1 MTYRFLVTTTSLG
14 EGGRQLLADAG
25 CTVDY
30 LVNANDVAEV
40 ERRMSSERY
49 DAVIS
54 RTVELNA
61 RAIAACPTL
70 KIICKHGV
78 GVTNIDV
85 AAASERGIPV
95 LTTPATNAQSV
106 AELTLALMLSSARR
120 LSFFQQEV
128 AAGRWTRS
136 GDGEELQ
143 GKTLGLVGFGEIGRR
158 VARFARAM
166 GMQVVFFDPAVAA
179 ESDVEGAQR
188 CATLEE
194 LLPQAQVL
202 SLHCP
207 VTPKTR
213 LMINAASL
221 ARLPAGAILI
231 NTARGELIDEAAL
244 AAALQNGQLRAAALD
259 TVAQEPLAADHP
271 FRALPDLIVT
281 PHIGGST
288 PQALD
293 AVAQSA
299 ARQCLAFLDHQQIN
313 LHACVNPQVLNRS

>member
-14 EGGRQLLADAG
+14 QGGRQLLAEAD

-30 LVNANDVAEV
+30 LDDANDVAEV
-40 ERRMSSERY
+40 ERRMSSVAY

-54 RTVELNA
+54 RTVALNA
-61 RAIAACPTL
+61 KAINACPTL

-85 AAASERGIPV
+85 AAATDRGIPV

-106 AELTLALMLSSARR
+106 AELTLALMLNCARR
-120 LSFFQQEV
+120 LPFFQQEV
-128 AAGRWTRS
+128 TDGRWTRT

-158 VARFARAM
+158 VARFARII
-166 GMQVVFFDPAVAA
+166 GMQVAFFDPAAPA
-179 ESDVEGAQR
+179 EGDFDGAQR
-188 CATLEE
+188 CDTLEA
-194 LLPQAQVL
+194 LLPLSDVL

-207 VTPKTR
+207 VTPKTQ
-213 LMINAASL
+213 LMINAERL
-221 ARLPAGAILI
+221 ALLPPNATLI
-231 NTARGELIDEAAL
+231 NTARGELIDEDAL
-244 AAALQNGQLRAAALD
+244 FAALQSGQLRAAALD
-259 TVAQEPLAADHP
+259 TVTHEPLAADHP
-271 FRALPDLIVT
+271 FRTLQNLIIT

-299 ARQCLAFLDHQQIN
+299 ARQCLAFLDNQQIN
-313 LHACVNPQVLNRS
+313 LSACVNPQVLNRS

>member
-14 EGGRQLLADAG
+14 QGGRQLLAEAD

-30 LVNANDVAEV
+30 LDDANDVAEV
-40 ERRMSSERY
+40 ERRMSSVAY

-54 RTVELNA
+54 RTVALNA
-61 RAIAACPTL
+61 KAINACPTL

-85 AAASERGIPV
+85 AAATERGIPV

-106 AELTLALMLSSARR
+106 AELTLALMLNGARR
-120 LSFFQQEV
+120 LPFFQQEV
-128 AAGRWTRS
+128 TAGRWTRT

-158 VARFARAM
+158 VARFARII
-166 GMQVVFFDPAVAA
+166 GMQVAFFDPAAPT
-179 ESDVEGAQR
+179 DGDFDGAQR
-188 CATLEE
+188 CETLEA
-194 LLPQAQVL
+194 LLPLSDVL

-207 VTPKTR
+207 VTPKTQ
-213 LMINAASL
+213 LMINAE
-221 ARLPAGAILI
+221 RLTLLPPNATLI
-231 NTARGELIDEAAL
+231 NTARGELIDEDAL
-244 AAALQNGQLRAAALD
+244 FAALQSGQLRAAALD
-259 TVAQEPLAADHP
+259 TVTHEPLAADHP
-271 FRALPDLIVT
+271 FRALHNLIIT

-299 ARQCLAFLDHQQIN
+299 ARQCLAFLDNQQIN
-313 LHACVNPQVLNRS
+313 LSACVNPQVLNRS